1 MGKGK
6 SKKNKQYGYDIV
18 DNDEQAEVTLQD
30 FVIPAK
36 IEAFGE
42 QFEPLNHW
50 TEDCEVFNDAR
61 LREYF
66 KAIVCPLGDPLALY
80 LQELALRGFKMKDDE
95 CGEPVIYAALR

>member
-6 SKKNKQYGYDIV
+6 SKQYGYDIV

-36 IEAFGE
+36 IEAFGK
-42 QFEPLNHW
+42 QFEPLDHW

-66 KAIVCPLGDPLALY
+66 KAIVCPLGDPLSLC
-80 LQELALRGFKMKDDE
+80 LQEEGYTGFHIQHDE
-95 CGEPVIYAALR
+95 RGEPVNYCRVI

>member
-6 SKKNKQYGYDIV
+6 SKQYGYDIV

-30 FVIPAK
+30 FVIPSK
-36 IEAFGE
+36 IDAFGK
-42 QFEPLNHW
+42 QFEPLDHW

-66 KAIVCPLGDPLALY
+66 KAIVCPLERNPSKKWTGSNNQHVIDIQQS
-80 LQELALRGFKMKDDE
+80 LQK
-95 CGEPVIYAALR
+95 GEIVLWKC

>member
-6 SKKNKQYGYDIV
+6 SKQRGYDIV

-36 IEAFGE
+36 IEAFGN
-42 QFEPLNHW
+42 QYEPQNHW
-50 TEDCEVFNDAR
+50 TDGCEVFNDAR

-66 KAIVCPLGDPLALY
+66 KAIVCQLGDPLSLY
-80 LQELALRGFKMKDDE
+80 LQELGYKGFHMQNDE
-95 CGEPVIYAALR
+95 SGEPVIYCRAK

>member
-36 IEAFGE
+36 IEAFSE
-42 QFEPLNHW
+42 QFEPLDHW

-61 LREYF
+61 IRE
-66 KAIVCPLGDPLALY
+66 
-80 LQELALRGFKMKDDE
+80 
-95 CGEPVIYAALR
+95 